1 MFGKHTIALVF
12 ALFLSLVLLGGVAL
26 AGKGGG
32 HNPAQSGSGTLTLV
46 LLDSTDGLAHF
57 GQHVTY
63 TLSTTLTYPY
73 VNENCYVNGVLVS
86 NDWRGF
92 FPSSLSSTT
101 FTLGG
106 SQLWQSGAADC
117 TAYLV
122 YQTSKGWSRVASTS
136 FHVYP

>member
-1 MFGKHTIALVF
+1 MKRTITLAF
-12 ALFLSLVLLGGVAL
+12 ALFLSLSVLAGMAE

-32 HNPAQSGSGTLTLV
+32 HGATTGSGTLSPV

-63 TLSTTLTYPY
+63 TLATTLTYPY
-73 VNENCYVNGVLVS
+73 VNEKCYVNGVLVS
-86 NDWRGF
+86 DDWRGF
-92 FPSSLSSTT
+92 FPGSLSSQT
-101 FTLGG
+101 FTVGG

-122 YQTSKGWSRVASTS
+122 FQTQKGWSAVSSTS

>member
-1 MFGKHTIALVF
+1 LSLKHAIGLMS
-12 ALFLSLVLLGGVAL
+12 ALFLSLSLLSGIAE

-32 HNPAQSGSGTLTLV
+32 HVTTTGSGSLSQV

-57 GQHVTY
+57 GQHATY
-63 TLSTTLTYPY
+63 TLTTTLTYPY
-73 VNENCYVNGVLVS
+73 VNQKCYVNGVLVS

-92 FPSSLSSTT
+92 FPGSLSTQT

-122 YQTSKGWSRVASTS
+122 FQTQKGWSSVASTG

>member
-1 MFGKHTIALVF
+1 MVNKRTIVLAF
-12 ALFLSLVLLGGVAL
+12 ALFFSIVLLSGVAL
-26 AGKGGG
+26 AGKGGTHTTTPTG
-32 HNPAQSGSGTLTLV
+32 GVSLV
-46 LLDSTDGLAHF
+46 LINSTDGLAHF
-57 GQHVTY
+57 GQQVTY
-63 TLSTTLTYPY
+63 NLSTSLAYPY
-73 VNENCYVNGVLVS
+73 VNQDCYVNGVLVS

-92 FPSSLSSTT
+92 FTGALGTTT

-122 YQTSKGWSRVASTS
+122 YQTKRGWTQAGSTS

>member
-1 MFGKHTIALVF
+1 MSFKHAIGLTS
-12 ALFLSLVLLGGVAL
+12 ALFLSLSLLSGIAE

-32 HNPAQSGSGTLTLV
+32 HATTTASGSLSLV

-57 GQHVTY
+57 GQHATY
-63 TLSTTLTYPY
+63 TLTTTLSYPY
-73 VNENCYVNGVLVS
+73 VNEKCYVNGALVS

-92 FPSSLSSTT
+92 FPSSLSTQT

-122 YQTSKGWSRVASTS
+122 FQTQKGWSSVASTG

>member
-1 MFGKHTIALVF
+1 MSIKHAIGLTF
-12 ALFLSLVLLGGVAL
+12 ALFLSLSLLSGIAE

-32 HNPAQSGSGTLTLV
+32 HHTTTGSGSVSLV

-63 TLSTTLTYPY
+63 ALTTTLAYPY
-73 VNENCYVNGVLVS
+73 VNEKCYVNAVLVS
-86 NDWRGF
+86 DDWRGF
-92 FPSSLSSTT
+92 FATSLSTET
-101 FTLGG
+101 FTVGG

-117 TAYLV
+117 TANLV
-122 YQTSKGWSRVASTS
+122 FQTQKGWSTVASTS